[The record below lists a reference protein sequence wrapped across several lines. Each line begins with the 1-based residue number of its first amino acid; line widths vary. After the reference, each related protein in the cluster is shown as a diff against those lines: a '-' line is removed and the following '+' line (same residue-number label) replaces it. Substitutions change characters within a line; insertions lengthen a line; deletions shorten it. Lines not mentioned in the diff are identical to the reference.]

1 MVQVSHSPV
10 ADDTSGAGFKGSYKG
25 NQESSKAILGLLETI
40 KSDFER
46 TIKTTE
52 ESEAKASAEFVEFD
66 RTTKA
71 DIGGKTTKKELDE
84 EDLETTKMTIEKKM
98 GDLKTNMGLL
108 DKALMELE
116 ELKPACI
123 DSGMTY
129 KERVEKREEEMEA
142 LKKAMC
148 MLDAD
153 GVESECK

>member
-1 MVQVSHSPV
+1 M
-10 ADDTSGAGFKGSYKG
+10 
-25 NQESSKAILGLLETI
+25 
-40 KSDFER
+40 
-46 TIKTTE
+46 
-52 ESEAKASAEFVEFD
+52 EAKSAADYVEFD
-66 RTTKA
+66 RSTKA
-71 DIGGKTTKKELDE
+71 DIGGKTTKKTLDE
-84 EDLETTKMTIEKKM
+84 EDLETTKSTIKKSM
-98 GDLKTNMGLL
+98 GDLKSNMDLL

-123 DSGMTY
+123 DSGMSY